1 MKFSIIMPVYNT
13 GKYLEKSILSVLH
26 QSYTDYELIC
36 INDGSTDNSAQI
48 LSAFADKKEIK
59 IIKHECNKGLFC
71 ARKTGVQNATGDYIL
86 FLDSDDWLESDALKI
101 LAKELSNSNPDYIE
115 FTYYKVAA
123 NGRKKTWHFSK
134 EDKTKEIIDVLLS
147 KANHTLWNKCYN
159 AHVIKPIYDSL
170 PDFYAVFSEDYYQL
184 AIIECH
190 IKTRKSIAVPLYN
203 YRMTTGISNI
213 PYFDSPEKIRNIDI
227 SLANV
232 SQELYLFFTKTNRSE
247 YMQYVRRCF
256 NTIYLEILER
266 TTSVEVINIIRDR
279 FGSDGMI
286 PLLMQEISA
295 LHTKIVKNEEEYR
308 PLHVFAVLLRKP
320 FNGLKYLLRRI

>member
-1 MKFSIIMPVYNT
+1 MKFSIIMPIYNT
-13 GKYLEKSILSVLH
+13 ENYLKQSIVSVLN
-26 QSYTDYELIC
+26 QSYGDYELIC
-36 INDGSTDNSAQI
+36 VDDGSTDNSAQI
-48 LSAFADKKEIK
+48 LSAFADKKELK

-86 FLDSDDWLESDALKI
+86 FLDSDDWLEQDALKI
-101 LAKELSNSNPDYIE
+101 LAKELSNSSPDYIE
-115 FTYYKVAA
+115 FSYYMVSA
-123 NGRKKTWHFSK
+123 NGQKKIWYFSK
-134 EDKTKEIIDVLLS
+134 EDKTKKITDVLLS

-213 PYFDSPEKIRNIDI
+213 PYFDNPEKIRNIDI
-227 SLANV
+227 SLANI
-232 SQELYLFFTKTNRSE
+232 SQELYLFFTKTNRIE

-266 TTSVEVINIIRDR
+266 TTSAEVINIIRDR

-308 PLHVFAVLLRKP
+308 PLHIFAVLLRKP
-320 FNGLKYLLRRI
+320 FNGLKRLLGK

>member
-1 MKFSIIMPVYNT
+1 MKFSIIMPIYNT
-13 GKYLEKSILSVLH
+13 ENYLERSILSVLH
-26 QSYTDYELIC
+26 QSYTDYELMC
-36 INDGSTDNSAQI
+36 VDDGSADSSAQI
-48 LSAFADKKEIK
+48 LSTFSDNAKIK
-59 IIKHECNKGLFC
+59 ILKHECNKGLFC
-71 ARKTGVQNATGDYIL
+71 ARKTGVQNATGDYVL
-86 FLDSDDWLESDALKI
+86 FLDSDDWLEQDTLKI
-101 LAKELSNSNPDYIE
+101 LAKELSNSSPDYIE
-115 FTYYKVAA
+115 FTYYKVSA

-134 EDKTKEIIDVLLS
+134 EDKTKEITDVLLS

-213 PYFDSPEKIRNIDI
+213 PYFNNPEKIRNIDI

-232 SQELYLFFTKTNRSE
+232 SEELYLFFAKTNRSE

-266 TTSVEVINIIRDR
+266 TTSAEVVNIIWDR

-286 PLLMQEISA
+286 PLLMQEISV
-295 LHTKIVKNEEEYR
+295 LHAKIIKNEEEYR
-308 PLHVFAVLLRKP
+308 PLHIFAVLLRKP
-320 FNGLKYLLRRI
+320 FNGLKRLLGR

>member
-1 MKFSIIMPVYNT
+1 M
-13 GKYLEKSILSVLH
+13 
-26 QSYTDYELIC
+26 
-36 INDGSTDNSAQI
+36 
-48 LSAFADKKEIK
+48 
-59 IIKHECNKGLFC
+59 FC

-101 LAKELSNSNPDYIE
+101 LAKELSNSSPDYIE

>member
-1 MKFSIIMPVYNT
+1 MKFSIIMPIYNT
-13 GKYLEKSILSVLH
+13 ENYLKQSIVSVLN
-26 QSYTDYELIC
+26 QSYGDYELIC
-36 INDGSTDNSAQI
+36 VDDGSTDNSAQI

-71 ARKTGVQNATGDYIL
+71 ARKTGVENATGDYVL
-86 FLDSDDWLESDALKI
+86 FLDSDDWLEQGALKI

-115 FTYYKVAA
+115 FTYYKVSA

-134 EDKTKEIIDVLLS
+134 EDKTKEITDVLLS

-232 SQELYLFFTKTNRSE
+232 SQELYLFFAKTNRSE
-247 YMQYVRRCF
+247 YMQYVRRYF

-266 TTSVEVINIIRDR
+266 TTSAEVINIIRDR

-308 PLHVFAVLLRKP
+308 PLHIFAVLLRKP
-320 FNGLKYLLRRI
+320 FNGLKRLLGR

>member
-1 MKFSIIMPVYNT
+1 MKFSIIMPIYNT
-13 GKYLEKSILSVLH
+13 ENYLEQSIVSVLN
-26 QSYTDYELIC
+26 QSYSDYELVC
-36 INDGSTDNSAQI
+36 VDDGSTDNSAQI

-59 IIKHECNKGLFC
+59 IIKHDCNKGLFC
-71 ARKTGVQNATGDYIL
+71 ARKTGVQNTTGDYIL
-86 FLDSDDWLESDALKI
+86 FLDSDDWLEQDALKI
-101 LAKELSNSNPDYIE
+101 LAKELSNSSFDYIE
-115 FTYYKVAA
+115 FTYYKVFA
-123 NGRKKTWHFSK
+123 NGEKKSWHFSK
-134 EDKTKEIIDVLLS
+134 EDKTKEIVDVLLS

-159 AHVIKPIYDSL
+159 ACVIKPIYDSL

-190 IKTRKSIAVPLYN
+190 IKTRKRIAVPLYN

-227 SLANV
+227 SLANI

-266 TTSVEVINIIRDR
+266 TTSAEVVNIIWDR

-286 PLLMQEISA
+286 PLLMQEISV
-295 LHTKIVKNEEEYR
+295 LHAKIIKNEEEYR
-308 PLHVFAVLLRKP
+308 PLHIFAVLLRKP
-320 FNGLKYLLRRI
+320 FNGLKRLLGR

>member
-1 MKFSIIMPVYNT
+1 MKFSIIMPIYNT
-13 GKYLEKSILSVLH
+13 ENYLEQSIVSVLN
-26 QSYTDYELIC
+26 QSYSDYELVC
-36 INDGSTDNSAQI
+36 VDDGSTDNSAQI

-59 IIKHECNKGLFC
+59 IIKHDCNKGLFC
-71 ARKTGVQNATGDYIL
+71 ARKTGVQNTTGDYIL
-86 FLDSDDWLESDALKI
+86 FLDSDDWLEQDALKI
-101 LAKELSNSNPDYIE
+101 LAKELSNSSFDYIE
-115 FTYYKVAA
+115 FTYYKVFA
-123 NGRKKTWHFSK
+123 NGEKKTWHFSK
-134 EDKTKEIIDVLLS
+134 EDKTKEIVDVLLS

-159 AHVIKPIYDSL
+159 ACVIKPIYDSL

-213 PYFDSPEKIRNIDI
+213 PYFNNIEKVRNIDI
-227 SLANV
+227 SLANI

-266 TTSVEVINIIRDR
+266 TTSAEVVNIIWDR

-286 PLLMQEISA
+286 PLLMQEISV
-295 LHTKIVKNEEEYR
+295 LHAKIIKNEEEYR
-308 PLHVFAVLLRKP
+308 PLHIFAVLLRKP
-320 FNGLKYLLRRI
+320 FNGLKRLLGR

>member
-123 NGRKKTWHFSK
+123 NGRKKTWHSSK

>member
-1 MKFSIIMPVYNT
+1 MKFSIIMPIYNT
-13 GKYLEKSILSVLH
+13 ENYLEQSIVSVLN
-26 QSYTDYELIC
+26 QSYGDYELVC
-36 INDGSTDNSAQI
+36 VDDGSADNSAQI

-59 IIKHECNKGLFC
+59 IIKHDCNKGLFC

-86 FLDSDDWLESDALKI
+86 FLDSDDWLEQDALKI
-101 LAKELSNSNPDYIE
+101 LAKELSNSSFDYIE
-115 FTYYKVAA
+115 FTYYKVFA
-123 NGRKKTWHFSK
+123 NGEKKSWHFSK
-134 EDKTKEIIDVLLS
+134 EDKTKEIVDVLLS

-159 AHVIKPIYDSL
+159 ACVIKPIYDSL

-266 TTSVEVINIIRDR
+266 TTSAEVINIIRDR
-279 FGSDGMI
+279 FGSDGMM
-286 PLLMQEISA
+286 PLLMQEINA
-295 LHTKIVKNEEEYR
+295 LHEKIVKNEEEYR

-320 FNGLKYLLRRI
+320 FNGLKRLLGR

>member
-13 GKYLEKSILSVLH
+13 EKYVEAAILSVLN

-36 INDGSTDNSAQI
+36 VNDGSTDGSAHI
-48 LSAFADKKEIK
+48 LSAFVDDPKIK
-59 IIKHECNKGLFC
+59 IFKHGCNKGLFS
-71 ARKTGVQNATGDYIL
+71 ARKTGVQNASGDYIL

-101 LAKELSNSNPDYIE
+101 LANELNNSNPDYIE
-115 FTYYKVAA
+115 FGYYMISA
-123 NGRKKTWHFSK
+123 NGRKNIWRFSK
-134 EDKTKEIIDVLLS
+134 EDKTKEIVDVLLS

-159 AHVIKPIYDSL
+159 ACVIKPIYDSL

-213 PYFDSPEKIRNIDI
+213 PYFDNIEKVRNIDL
-227 SLANV
+227 SLANI

-266 TTSVEVINIIRDR
+266 TTSAEVVNIIWDR

-286 PLLMQEISA
+286 PLLMQEISV
-295 LHTKIVKNEEEYR
+295 LHAKIIKNEEEYR
-308 PLHVFAVLLRKP
+308 PLHIFAVLLRKP
-320 FNGLKYLLRRI
+320 FNGLKRLLGR

>member
-1 MKFSIIMPVYNT
+1 MKFSIIMPIYNT
-13 GKYLEKSILSVLH
+13 ENYLERSILSVLH
-26 QSYTDYELIC
+26 QSYTDYELMC
-36 INDGSTDNSAQI
+36 VDDGSADSSAQI
-48 LSAFADKKEIK
+48 LSTFSDNAKIK
-59 IIKHECNKGLFC
+59 ILKHECNKGLFC
-71 ARKTGVQNATGDYIL
+71 ARKTGVQNATGDYVL
-86 FLDSDDWLESDALKI
+86 FLDSDDWLEQDTLKI
-101 LAKELSNSNPDYIE
+101 LAKELSNSSPDYIE
-115 FTYYKVAA
+115 FTYYKVSA

-134 EDKTKEIIDVLLS
+134 EDKTKEITDVLLS

-213 PYFDSPEKIRNIDI
+213 PYFNNPEKIRNIDI

-232 SQELYLFFTKTNRSE
+232 SEELYLFFAKTNRSE

-266 TTSVEVINIIRDR
+266 TTSAEVIKIIRDR

-308 PLHVFAVLLRKP
+308 PLHIFAVLLRKP
-320 FNGLKYLLRRI
+320 FNGLKRLLGR

>member
-1 MKFSIIMPVYNT
+1 MKFSIIIPIYNT
-13 GKYLEKSILSVLH
+13 EKYVRAALLSVLH
-26 QSYTDYELIC
+26 QTYTDYELIC
-36 INDGSTDNSAQI
+36 VDDGSTDNSAQI
-48 LSAFADKKEIK
+48 LSAFADKKELK

-86 FLDSDDWLESDALKI
+86 FLDSDDWLEQDTLKI
-101 LAKELSNSNPDYIE
+101 LAKELSNSSPDYIE
-115 FTYYKVAA
+115 FSYYMVSA
-123 NGRKKTWHFSK
+123 NGQKKIWRFSK
-134 EDKTKEIIDVLLS
+134 EDRTKEIVDVLLS

-159 AHVIKPIYDSL
+159 ACVIKPIYDSL

-184 AIIECH
+184 AIMECH

-213 PYFDSPEKIRNIDI
+213 PYFDNPEKIRNIDI

-232 SQELYLFFTKTNRSE
+232 GQELYLFFTKTNRSE

-266 TTSVEVINIIRDR
+266 TTSAEVINIIRDR

-286 PLLMQEISA
+286 PLLMQEINA

-308 PLHVFAVLLRKP
+308 PLHIFAVLLRKP
-320 FNGLKYLLRRI
+320 FNGLKRLLGR

>member
-101 LAKELSNSNPDYIE
+101 LAKELSNSSPDYIE

>member
-1 MKFSIIMPVYNT
+1 MKFSIIMPIYNT
-13 GKYLEKSILSVLH
+13 ENYLEQSIVSVLN
-26 QSYTDYELIC
+26 QSYSDYELVC
-36 INDGSTDNSAQI
+36 VDDGSTDNSAQI

-59 IIKHECNKGLFC
+59 IIKHDCNKGLFC
-71 ARKTGVQNATGDYIL
+71 ARKTGVQNTTGDYIL
-86 FLDSDDWLESDALKI
+86 FLDSDDWLEQDALKI
-101 LAKELSNSNPDYIE
+101 LAKELSNSSFDYIE
-115 FTYYKVAA
+115 FTYYKVFA
-123 NGRKKTWHFSK
+123 NGEKKSWHFSK
-134 EDKTKEIIDVLLS
+134 EDKTKEIVDVLLS

-159 AHVIKPIYDSL
+159 ACVIKPIYDSL

-213 PYFDSPEKIRNIDI
+213 PYFNNIEKVRNIDI
-227 SLANV
+227 SLANI

-266 TTSVEVINIIRDR
+266 TTSAEVVNIIWDR

-286 PLLMQEISA
+286 PLLMQEISV
-295 LHTKIVKNEEEYR
+295 LHAKIIKNEEEYR
-308 PLHVFAVLLRKP
+308 PLHIFAVLLRKP
-320 FNGLKYLLRRI
+320 FNGLKRLLGR

>member
-1 MKFSIIMPVYNT
+1 MKFSIIMPIYNT
-13 GKYLEKSILSVLH
+13 ENYLEQSIVSVLN
-26 QSYTDYELIC
+26 QSYSDYELVC
-36 INDGSTDNSAQI
+36 VDDGSTDNSAQI

-59 IIKHECNKGLFC
+59 IIKHDCNKGLFC
-71 ARKTGVQNATGDYIL
+71 ARKTGVQNTTGDYIL
-86 FLDSDDWLESDALKI
+86 FLDSDDWLEQDALKI
-101 LAKELSNSNPDYIE
+101 LAKELSNSSFDYIE
-115 FTYYKVAA
+115 FTYYKVFA
-123 NGRKKTWHFSK
+123 NGEKKSWHFSK
-134 EDKTKEIIDVLLS
+134 EDKTKEIVDVLLS

-159 AHVIKPIYDSL
+159 ACVIKPIYDSL

-213 PYFDSPEKIRNIDI
+213 PYFNNIEKVRNIDI
-227 SLANV
+227 SLANI

-266 TTSVEVINIIRDR
+266 TTSAEVVNIIWDR

-286 PLLMQEISA
+286 PLLMQEISV
-295 LHTKIVKNEEEYR
+295 LHAKIVKNEEEYR
-308 PLHVFAVLLRKP
+308 PLHIFAVLFRKP
-320 FNGLKYLLRRI
+320 FNGLKHLLGK

>member
-101 LAKELSNSNPDYIE
+101 LAKELSNSSPDYIE

-123 NGRKKTWHFSK
+123 NGRKKIWGFSK
-134 EDKTKEIIDVLLS
+134 ADKTKEITDVLLA

-159 AHVIKPIYDSL
+159 ACVIKPIYDSL
-170 PDFYAVFSEDYYQL
+170 LDFYAVFSEDYYQL

-213 PYFDSPEKIRNIDI
+213 PYFDSPEKIRSIDI

-232 SQELYLFFTKTNRSE
+232 SQELYFFFAKTNRSE

-266 TTSVEVINIIRDR
+266 TTSIEVINIIRDR

>member
-1 MKFSIIMPVYNT
+1 MKFSIIMPIYNT
-13 GKYLEKSILSVLH
+13 ENYLEQSIVSVLN
-26 QSYTDYELIC
+26 QSYSDYELVC
-36 INDGSTDNSAQI
+36 VDDGSTDNSAQI

-59 IIKHECNKGLFC
+59 IIKHDCNKGLFC
-71 ARKTGVQNATGDYIL
+71 ARKTGVQNTTGDYIL
-86 FLDSDDWLESDALKI
+86 FLDSDDWLEQDALKI
-101 LAKELSNSNPDYIE
+101 LAKELSNSSLDYIE
-115 FTYYKVAA
+115 FTYYKVFA
-123 NGRKKTWHFSK
+123 NGEKKTWHFSK
-134 EDKTKEIIDVLLS
+134 EDKTKEIVDVLLS

-159 AHVIKPIYDSL
+159 ACVIKPIYDSL

-213 PYFDSPEKIRNIDI
+213 PYFNNIEKVRNIDI
-227 SLANV
+227 SLANI
-232 SQELYLFFTKTNRSE
+232 SQELYLFFTKTNKSE

-266 TTSVEVINIIRDR
+266 TTSAEVVNIIWDR

-286 PLLMQEISA
+286 PLLMQEISV
-295 LHTKIVKNEEEYR
+295 LHAKIIKNEEEYR
-308 PLHVFAVLLRKP
+308 PLHIFAVLLRKP
-320 FNGLKYLLRRI
+320 FNGLKRLLGR

>member
-1 MKFSIIMPVYNT
+1 MKFSIIMPIYNT
-13 GKYLEKSILSVLH
+13 GVYLEYSILSVLK
-26 QSYTDYELIC
+26 QSYADYELIC
-36 INDGSTDNSAQI
+36 IDDASQDNSELVLNKFIANE
-48 LSAFADKKEIK
+48 KIK
-59 IIKHECNKGLFC
+59 IIKLEANKGSHYV
-71 ARKTGVQNATGDYIL
+71 RKLGVQNATGDYIL
-86 FLDSDDWLESDALKI
+86 FLDSDDWLEQDALKI
-101 LAKELSNSNPDYIE
+101 LAKELSNSSPDYIE
-115 FTYYKVAA
+115 FTYYKVSA
-123 NGRKKTWHFSK
+123 NGRKKTWYFSK
-134 EDKTKEIIDVLLS
+134 EDKTKEIVDVLLS

-159 AHVIKPIYDSL
+159 ACVIKPIYDSL

-213 PYFDSPEKIRNIDI
+213 PYFDNPEKIRNIDI